1 MTDIPTTTWTP
12 EFEAVIGASHTQGP
26 WAVSGVRYRMNG
38 GEWQN
43 ISSYDAVAKRDVNI
57 AAVSID
63 PLTLEGIADARLI
76 AAAPELLAALIA
88 LVDSFEKHR
97 PKELWDAARAA
108 ISHATPKENERGN

>member
-12 EFEAVIGASHTQGP
+12 EFEAVIGGKGARHPSPWQADGEMLSEGYSATVRDASGWIIVDHTD
-26 WAVSGVRYRMNG
+26 
-38 GEWQN
+38 
-43 ISSYDAVAKRDVNI
+43 DAT
-57 AAVSID
+57 AA
-63 PLTLEGIADARLI
+63 LI